1 MRKNTIKAARHA
13 KALRT
18 TMPDAEV
25 ILWSFLKKGR
35 QGGLRFRR
43 QHPLGPYITD
53 FACIAARLVIEVDGP
68 THWTDEGRS
77 HDRRRTAYL
86 EANGWRVVRICNED
100 IYRNLDAV
108 LEHIA
113 ICTAPLRLQHRVPR
127 RAATSPA
134 KAVEETGE

>member
-1 MRKNTIKAARHA
+1 MRKNTTKAAIHA
-13 KALRT
+13 KSLRS

-25 ILWSFLKKGR
+25 ILWSFLRKGR
-35 QGGLRFRR
+35 QNGLRFRR

-68 THWTDEGRS
+68 SHWTDDGRTY
-77 HDRRRTAYL
+77 DRQRTAYL
-86 EANGWRVVRICNED
+86 EKHGWRVVRICNED

-113 ICTAPLRLQHRVPR
+113 SFTAPLRLQHRVPR
-127 RAATSPA
+127 CAATSPA
-134 KAVEETGE
+134 TAVEETGE

>member
-1 MRKNTIKAARHA
+1 
-13 KALRT
+13 
-18 TMPDAEV
+18 MPEAEV
-25 ILWSFLKKGR
+25 ILWSFLRKGR

-68 THWTDEGRS
+68 THWTDEGRC

-100 IYRNLDAV
+100 IYRNLDVV

-113 ICTAPLRLQHRVPR
+113 SCTAPPPS
-127 RAATSPA
+127 AASRPA
-134 KAVEETGE
+134 MRSHLFR